1 MQTFSAQKFN
11 PKNNVIAV
19 HSQILDVKMEIY
31 VWLMEMPQQEEW
43 IFVPVVYGHMYATN
57 HGIPMM
63 LELPAEN
70 WAYQVP
76 VCSTLHSTFR

>member
-1 MQTFSAQKFN
+1 
-11 PKNNVIAV
+11 
-19 HSQILDVKMEIY
+19 
-31 VWLMEMPQQEEW
+31 MEMPQQEEW
-43 IFVPVVYGHMYATN
+43 IFVPAVYGHMYATN

-76 VCSTLHSTFR
+76 FQKPLLAQSTVREMGQH